1 MRGKYHTL
9 RLYSRQTCSPLAIR
23 INLKEFLYVWCSKVL
38 NVITVTSMFLWNS
51 MLLNIMKIGR
61 CSRGHWCAV
70 LQEVNQAVL
79 RGWKRPN
86 LRYKDENKCNQN
98 GTHFY
103 NKLLPLTADIELN
116 QIYCCGA
123 ERISLSNETFWLIIW
138 DKIISW
144 RTSER
149 LETV

>member
-1 MRGKYHTL
+1 MRGKYRTL

-23 INLKEFLYVWCSKVL
+23 MNLKELLYVWCSKVL
-38 NVITVTSMFLWNS
+38 NVITVTSMFLWIS
-51 MLLNIMKIGR
+51 MLLKFIEIGR

-79 RGWKRPN
+79 SGWKRPN